1 MLTLHTRSSAF
12 VSICPEIR
20 NTTHKIPV
28 VGNKYAR
35 NLGPPGG
42 ILVAIH
48 PGDSVKW
55 SLSKALHSM
64 TKYINP
70 SLEYYN
76 MTSQSLINHCIAW
89 IGLLCNRARE
99 AIFHARVLF
108 YK

>member
-1 MLTLHTRSSAF
+1 
-12 VSICPEIR
+12 
-20 NTTHKIPV
+20 
-28 VGNKYAR
+28 
-35 NLGPPGG
+35 
-42 ILVAIH
+42 
-48 PGDSVKW
+48 
-55 SLSKALHSM
+55 M

-99 AIFHARVLF
+99 PIFHARVLF